1 MKGEFT
7 LTAQGIEVARQ
18 VGVDRARAL
27 AKRHADV
34 HQLIVFRSVISSA
47 RPSQR
52 SGAEHDAL

>member
-1 MKGEFT
+1 MKREFT

-34 HQLIVFRSVISSA
+34 NQLIVFR
-47 RPSQR
+47 
-52 SGAEHDAL
+52 